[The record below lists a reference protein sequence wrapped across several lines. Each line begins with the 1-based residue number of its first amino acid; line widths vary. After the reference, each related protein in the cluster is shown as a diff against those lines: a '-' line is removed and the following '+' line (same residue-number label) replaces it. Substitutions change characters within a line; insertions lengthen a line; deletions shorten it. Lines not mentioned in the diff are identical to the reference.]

1 MPRSSA
7 AGYFTI
13 LPFLSQKRDEVN
25 KIVHR
30 FGKRLFFCQPINIY
44 KGKGFLYFFAIQI
57 LSFCTLKKICNFK
70 KLLTNHPENVK
81 LSKS

>member
-1 MPRSSA
+1 M
-7 AGYFTI
+7 
-13 LPFLSQKRDEVN
+13 SQSGSEVN

-30 FGKRLFFCQPINIY
+30 FGKRLIFCQLINLY
-44 KGKGFLYFFAIQI
+44 KGKAFLSFFTMKV

-81 LSKS
+81 LSKFQE